1 MQWRQLGQVQ
11 RAVEQLHKGEGK
23 QALETLEQVAHKA
36 AVEVPEGSSPGVG
49 EKQSSQWSRGLG
61 RLMSCLEAG
70 RKEEAQEALADVEE
84 GILADAESSSGP
96 EAAQHWKQLGQ
107 LTSVKQLMQK
117 GRQEAAAGVV
127 EEMLEEVG
135 SGVTVGVR
143 SGRDIWRRMR
153 GMRAM
158 RDAVELLRK
167 GREEEA
173 RRAMEEVERET
184 QAEAEQATGGD
195 AAAKVSSLCSCCWDA

>member
-1 MQWRQLGQVQ
+1 MWLQWRQLGQVQ

-49 EKQSSQWSRGLG
+49 EKQSSRWSQGLG

-70 RKEEAQEALADVEE
+70 RKQEAQEALADVEE

-135 SGVTVGVR
+135 SG
-143 SGRDIWRRMR
+143 R

-195 AAAKVSSLCSCCWDA
+195 AAAKVSSLCSCCCDA

>member
-135 SGVTVGVR
+135 SG
-143 SGRDIWRRMR
+143 R